1 MAFPETI
8 ELIRIVRQA
17 LSEDTSDGDLT
28 TNSLIPESE
37 KASANFIS
45 KEPGVISGFFV
56 VEEVFKQIDPQLRF
70 KPSYVDGDNVNE
82 SQSLANVSGKL
93 GSILKAERTALNF
106 LQRMSGIST
115 MTAKFVGCVKH
126 TQASILDTRKTVP
139 GLRSLD
145 KYAVTAGGGI
155 NHRGNLGDGIL
166 IKDNHIN
173 VLQSKGLDIERII
186 QKARDSAPDTLKI
199 EIEVET
205 LQQVKS
211 AINGGADI
219 LLLDNM
225 PIEIMQ
231 RSVELCSGKCLT
243 EASGGITLN
252 NVTDVAETGVDMI
265 SIGAITHSVKALDIS
280 LDIE

>member
-8 ELIRIVRQA
+8 ELTRVVRDA
-17 LSEDTSDGDLT
+17 LSEDTSGGDLT
-28 TNSLIPESE
+28 TNFLITEPE
-37 KASANFIS
+37 KASATFIS

-56 VEEVFKQIDPQLRF
+56 VEEVFKQIDPQLVF
-70 KPSYVDGDNVNE
+70 DASYVDGDTVNE
-82 SQSLANVSGKL
+82 GIALANVSGNL
-93 GSILKAERTALNF
+93 ASILKAERTALNF

-115 MTAKFVGCVKH
+115 FTAKFVRCVKH
-126 TQASILDTRKTVP
+126 TQASIVDTRKTVP

-155 NHRGNLGDGIL
+155 NHRRNLGDGIL
-166 IKDNHIN
+166 IKDNHIA
-173 VLQSKGLDIERII
+173 VLQSKGLVIEQII
-186 QKARDSAPDTLKI
+186 QKAREYAPRTLKI
-199 EIEVET
+199 EVEVET
-205 LQQVKS
+205 LEQVES
-211 AINGGADI
+211 AIKGGADI

-225 PIEIMQ
+225 SIEIMR

-252 NVTDVAETGVDMI
+252 NVIDVAETGVDMI
-265 SIGAITHSVKALDIS
+265 SIGAITHSVQALDIS